1 MKQLCVVFSCF
12 LSLFL
17 VGCEDL
23 MELEKQSYVIA
34 VGVDLTEK
42 EGLFNFTF
50 QIANPESQAGSDTN
64 GQLTDQTITIPTS
77 DLITATD
84 IANNFVTKKINLDHV
99 RVMVVSEKLAREYDF
114 IRILQPSSRTSQ
126 MRRNIQIIVTEENAE
141 TFLRAASPAL
151 ESKPHKYFQFMLTR
165 AHETGVIPD
174 ADFHR
179 FFQITEAEDGLFL
192 AIYASTKD
200 KGDDL
205 STPSIEKIAGEL
217 VTEGGNSAQFMGGA
231 VFKNG
236 KMIDILNAQETRLVN
251 ILNPTSDLND
261 VISGM
266 PDPIDSTYNIAG
278 SFVQKTNPD
287 INIQYNAETN
297 HATIDLVVPFEFE
310 IVAIPSMIGY
320 SQDDALKKLLKKS
333 IEDHLK
339 SITEDLIAKTQDVYR
354 AEPFNWAIFIRQFF
368 KDIPSFE
375 EANWSESIYPNAE
388 ITIDY
393 RLQRLEFGKSLY
405 DTNMKEMSD

>member
-1 MKQLCVVFSCF
+1 MKQSCVVFSCF
-12 LSLFL
+12 LSLLL

-99 RVMVVSEKLAREYDF
+99 RVMIVSEKLARENDF
-114 IRILQPSSRTSQ
+114 IRILQPSSRTTQ
-126 MRRNIQIIVTEENAE
+126 MRRNIQIIVSGENAE
-141 TFLRAASPAL
+141 AFLREASPAL
-151 ESKPHKYFQFMLTR
+151 ESKPHKYFQFMITR

-179 FFQITEAEDGLFL
+179 FFQVTEAEDGLFL
-192 AIYASTKD
+192 GIYASTKN

-217 VTEGGNSAQFMGGA
+217 VTKGGNSAQFMGAA

-236 KMIDILNAQETRLVN
+236 KMIDILNAQETRLAN
-251 ILNPTSDLND
+251 ILNPSTDLDD

-266 PDPIDSTYNIAG
+266 PDPVDSTYNIAG
-278 SFVQKTNPD
+278 GFVQKTKPD

-310 IVAIPSMIGY
+310 IVAIPSMIPY
-320 SQDDALKKLLKKS
+320 SEDDELKTLLKKS
-333 IEDHLK
+333 IEDYFN
-339 SITEDLIAKTQDVYR
+339 SITEDLIVKTQEVYR
-354 AEPFNWAIFIRQFF
+354 AEPFNWSMFIRHYF

-388 ITIDY
+388 VTIDF